1 MTGAALVASAAMS
14 AFALGL
20 LAGVLA
26 TLYAYARATRWM
38 DEGDEL

>member
-1 MTGAALVASAAMS
+1 MTCAALVASAALS

-26 TLYAYARATRWM
+26 MIYAYARATRYM